1 MEVYW
6 ISMADYMTVRDAS
19 LAWGISEKRIALLC
33 RDGRIPGAFKNKSWF
48 LPKDA
53 DKPSDKRIKSTSIPD
68 MHLLPL
74 PLGVSDFES
83 LVKEYYYVDKTLLIK
98 EFLDEK
104 VKVSLFTRPRR
115 FGKTLNMNMLKT
127 FFEIS
132 EKDNSVLFA
141 DKQIWSCGEEYR
153 RYQGKYPVIFITF
166 KDIKHMTWQDSLKN
180 IESILATEFLR
191 HKELLSSDKTN
202 KFDKDYYEK
211 IISQQASEVDLMQ
224 ALLVLSRMLDDH
236 YGIAPVIIIDEYDT
250 PIQQGYSAGFY
261 DNVVLFMRN
270 FFSGGLKDNVH
281 LSFGFMTGILRVAKE
296 SIFSGLNNLK
306 INSIMDNK
314 YSEYFGFT
322 QDEVKKMA
330 TYYKAAGKYNEICE
344 WYDGYRFGNT
354 DIFNPWSVSYYFAN
368 EMNPKAF
375 WLSTGS
381 NEIIG
386 EALKYI
392 NSDIYEK
399 LQVLLQGKNITT
411 YIDTDVIYP
420 QIKNKPSSIFSFLLV
435 AGYLKCVRTEVV
447 FNGDYMCELAIPNRE
462 IGYVYN
468 KEILERMEMLIPSS
482 SAIDIQLALYKG
494 NANDLK
500 KAIEKLLRH
509 SVSYYDTAKENF
521 YHGFVLG
528 LCAVMDNRYEVKS
541 NRESGDGRFDICMI
555 PRIAGLPGIVIE
567 LKASEKEQK
576 LGELAR
582 EALKQIETKSY
593 DTMLKEAK
601 VEVILKYGVAFCG
614 KNVEICTLL

>member
-1 MEVYW
+1 M
-6 ISMADYMTVRDAS
+6 INMADFMTVRDAS

-33 RDGRIPGAFKNKSWF
+33 RAGRIPGAFKNKSWF
-48 LPKDA
+48 IPKDA
-53 DKPSDKRIKSTSIPD
+53 DKPSDKRIKNISANN
-68 MHLLPL
+68 MHVLPL
-74 PLGVSDFES
+74 PLGVSDFKS

-141 DKQIWSCGEEYR
+141 DKKIWSCGEEYR
-153 RYQGKYPVIFITF
+153 KYQGKYPVIFITF

-180 IESILATEFLR
+180 IESIMATEFLR
-191 HKELLSSDKTN
+191 HKELLLSDKTN
-202 KFDKDYYEK
+202 KFDKEYYEK
-211 IISQQASEVDLMQ
+211 IINQQASEVDLMQ
-224 ALLVLSRMLDDH
+224 ALLVLSRMLDVH
-236 YGIAPVIIIDEYDT
+236 YGVPPVIIIDEYDT

-322 QDEVKKMA
+322 QDEVKDMA
-330 TYYKAAGKYNEICE
+330 AYYKATEKYYEICE

-368 EMNPKAF
+368 EMNPRAF

-399 LQVLLQGKNITT
+399 LQTLLQGENITT

-435 AGYLKCVRTEVV
+435 AGYLKCVNTEVV

-494 NANDLK
+494 NADDLK

-521 YHGFVLG
+521 YHGFILG

-567 LKASEKEQK
+567 LKASDKEQ
-576 LGELAR
+576 ELSTLAN
-582 EALKQIETKSY
+582 EALKQIEAKRY
-593 DTMLKEAK
+593 GTMLKEAK
-601 VEVILKYGVAFCG
+601 VEVVLNYGVAFCG
-614 KNVEICTLL
+614 KHVEICLL